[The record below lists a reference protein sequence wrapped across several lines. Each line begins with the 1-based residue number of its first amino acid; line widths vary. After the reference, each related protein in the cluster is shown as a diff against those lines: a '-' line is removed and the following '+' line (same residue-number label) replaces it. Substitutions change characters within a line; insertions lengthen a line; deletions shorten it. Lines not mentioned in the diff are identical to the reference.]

1 MEPFLSHRRVSPST
15 GLLIFRNKSGR
26 NLLKKTVSLFPNVVM
41 YSNALTYLGVLVV
54 LVPDVPYRWFSTM
67 KPDEFSH
74 LMALVQAGDANAV
87 GTLLSLFEHEVRI
100 VVRHKLPRRL
110 RVRYDSMDFVQSVY
124 QSIMADWQ
132 VKPPDSLQTKAQICA
147 YLQATAHNKVL
158 EIYRRETRTQKYDIN
173 REVANLVRGRGVVD
187 SATEKSLE
195 PYSHDPSPSQHA
207 VAKDLMESLT
217 RGKPAVVERI
227 LILRQE
233 GCTFEEIGAK
243 VGLSERAV
251 RRILNDLRSQIGEST
266 P

>member
-1 MEPFLSHRRVSPST
+1 M
-15 GLLIFRNKSGR
+15 LI
-26 NLLKKTVSLFPNVVM
+26 
-41 YSNALTYLGVLVV
+41 
-54 LVPDVPYRWFSTM
+54 PDVPYRWFRTM

-74 LMALVQAGDANAV
+74 LMGLVQAGDANAV

-132 VKPPDSLQTKAQICA
+132 VKPPDPLQTKAQICA

-173 REVANLVRGRGVVD
+173 REVANLIRGTGVVD
-187 SATEKSLE
+187 SATANSLE
-195 PYSHDPSPSQHA
+195 PYSQDPSPSQHA
-207 VAKDLMESLT
+207 VAKDLMESIT

-251 RRILNDLRSQIGEST
+251 RRILNDLRIQIGESM